1 MKIRI
6 DENYRFSRFDY
17 ESSCIFTS
25 RQSMIDCDQELS
37 SLDSTV
43 FIAEMLQPVI
53 WNVNLKSNRF
63 IWSFWSIFNINLMH
77 E

>member
-43 FIAEMLQPVI
+43 FIAEMLQPEMLI
-53 WNVNLKSNRF
+53 WNPTD
-63 IWSFWSIFNINLMH
+63 SFDPSEASLAST
-77 E
+77 